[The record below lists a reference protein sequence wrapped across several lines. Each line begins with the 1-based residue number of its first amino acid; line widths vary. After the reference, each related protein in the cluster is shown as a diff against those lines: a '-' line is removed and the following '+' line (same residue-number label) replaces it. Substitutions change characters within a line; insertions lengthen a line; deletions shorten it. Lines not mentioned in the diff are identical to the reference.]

1 MMGDDGHGGQGV
13 ERAPL
18 ASEEGMGES
27 PIQLSGT
34 EVEITRGKEFKIV
47 GKQLQQVF
55 LILLNFHNSQM
66 K

>member
-18 ASEEGMGES
+18 ASEEGMEES
-27 PIQLSGT
+27 PIQMSGT
-34 EVEITRGKEFKIV
+34 EVEITRGKEFKVV